1 MASRDSLDD
10 GADGSDDEE
19 VKPPNLH
26 LKTQP
31 LSLACH
37 PRRAN
42 IFAVGLCDGSVEL
55 RDCWGAP
62 GRPALARLVHDE
74 GAARCVA
81 WSGDALVC
89 GFESGAVVAW
99 DCSDDASA
107 GRPRAAMADRDA
119 GSTCTELNRR
129 AVTAQ
134 EEARRAIAE
143 ASTLR
148 RAVEAQSECSRRR
161 SSLPRSG
168 GLRGGAGPAT
178 PPPSPPR
185 LPGGLEARLKSLR
198 MPAGWEAEVRA
209 LVADAVHESPS
220 RAADDPVR
228 AVSLDGRAADDP
240 VRAVSLDASPDAAGF
255 VAPAGAPP
263 PVPVVLASEFDYEAY
278 DPGWPRATGDGIEA
292 RVRRCEDALRQVE
305 LSQDP
310 EVEAPDRRDGA
321 ARTSGC
327 LTGFERAV
335 SLVAAKRTQPLEAV
349 AKLIF
354 DAGGPK
360 ARGTEPESL
369 GRLTD
374 AALYTGSHKHRFDAD
389 GNGRGLDG
397 RDSIPK
403 GKGHIPANA
412 GLQLRRYANAGP
424 MPDFV
429 H

>member
-1 MASRDSLDD
+1 
-10 GADGSDDEE
+10 
-19 VKPPNLH
+19 
-26 LKTQP
+26 
-31 LSLACH
+31 
-37 PRRAN
+37 
-42 IFAVGLCDGSVEL
+42 
-55 RDCWGAP
+55 
-62 GRPALARLVHDE
+62 
-74 GAARCVA
+74 
-81 WSGDALVC
+81 
-89 GFESGAVVAW
+89 
-99 DCSDDASA
+99 
-107 GRPRAAMADRDA
+107 MADRDA

-168 GLRGGAGPAT
+168 GSRLPGGAGPATT

-185 LPGGLEARLKSLR
+185 PLPGGLEARLKSLR

-228 AVSLDGRAADDP
+228 AVSLD
-240 VRAVSLDASPDAAGF
+240 ASPDAARGF
-255 VAPAGAPP
+255 VAPAEGAPP

-321 ARTSGC
+321 ARTSGWWLLDVLGLASC
-327 LTGFERAV
+327 GAPSCGVDREARLCGGTPCDAPGA
-335 SLVAAKRTQPLEAV
+335 STPADAPADAPAAR
-349 AKLIF
+349 
-354 DAGGPK
+354 K
-360 ARGTEPESL
+360 AR
-369 GRLTD
+369 D
-374 AALYTGSHKHRFDAD
+374 AAWDK
-389 GNGRGLDG
+389 
-397 RDSIPK
+397 I
-403 GKGHIPANA
+403 
-412 GLQLRRYANAGP
+412 LR
-424 MPDFV
+424 PDR
-429 H
+429 